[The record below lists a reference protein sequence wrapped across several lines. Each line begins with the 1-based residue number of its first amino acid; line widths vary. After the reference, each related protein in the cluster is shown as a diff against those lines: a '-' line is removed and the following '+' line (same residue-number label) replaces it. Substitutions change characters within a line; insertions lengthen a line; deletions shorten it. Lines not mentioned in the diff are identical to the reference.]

1 VASGV
6 RIPGDQ
12 QVSNIN
18 INILKSKVMKKDIKS
33 QTIDNSTKKYP
44 VESKTWKSDVYQAL
58 KLGYKVEA
66 LNEEQAEYIKKIETK
81 LAEKAA
87 KTKVKEEMKQTLL
100 KKMSDIMKAKKAAIV
115 SAANDLADRIIL
127 RAIEKE
133 EQKKKFD
140 EADKKIKEKVKKDRM
155 AIAEKKRER
164 KAELRNKTIPSP
176 EAIANAKKQQDFL
189 AKAHAAKREE
199 IEARLNEKE
208 EFMDQS
214 VEEWSKKRE
223 ERIKHNTEFAL
234 KRLHHKEIKLKRTTK
249 TERIEAIKA
258 KKEAGKAAFNAEMKR
273 QASEIAADR
282 QGYANRVEK
291 RRRTETERLA
301 MIAERRKL
309 RKDKI
314 FTEHLKQQKIQQLNL
329 KRFIESEKAR
339 LARKEE
345 KRTKYLTTGGI
356 KVPKVKNNVAVD
368 KTRAEEY
375 IKVAE
380 TKMKDEKVRY
390 LIRIAS
396 IASSEIISDSVCAFI
411 CKPEELNKRMKE
423 AHNKHMK
430 EEPDTYVGIYAYSGI
445 GKDQKCVSE
454 MLNDKFKDRSRLN
467 PKNEAA

>member
-1 VASGV
+1 
-6 RIPGDQ
+6 
-12 QVSNIN
+12 
-18 INILKSKVMKKDIKS
+18 MKKDIKS

-81 LAEKAA
+81 LAEKEA
-87 KTKVKEEMKQTLL
+87 KAKVKEEVKQTLL

-140 EADKKIKEKVKKDRM
+140 EADKKIKEKVKKDKM
-155 AIAEKKRER
+155 AIAEKKRKR

-199 IEARLNEKE
+199 IEARLNKKE

-223 ERIKHNTEFAL
+223 ERIKHNTELAL

-249 TERIEAIKA
+249 AERIEAIKA

-301 MIAERRKL
+301 RIAERRKL

-345 KRTKYLTTGGI
+345 KRAKYLTMGGI

-380 TKMKDEKVRY
+380 TKMKDEKERY

-423 AHNKHMK
+423 AHNKRMK

-445 GKDQKCVSE
+445 GKDQKCISE

-467 PKNEAA
+467 PKSEAA

>member
-1 VASGV
+1 
-6 RIPGDQ
+6 
-12 QVSNIN
+12 
-18 INILKSKVMKKDIKS
+18 MKKDIKS

-87 KTKVKEEMKQTLL
+87 KAKVKEEMKQTLL

-140 EADKKIKEKVKKDRM
+140 EADKKIKEKVKKDKM
-155 AIAEKKRER
+155 AIAEKKRKR

-199 IEARLNEKE
+199 IKARLDEKE
-208 EFMDQS
+208 NFMNQS
-214 VEEWSKKRE
+214 AEEWSKKHE
-223 ERIKHNTEFAL
+223 ERIKRNTELAL

-249 TERIEAIKA
+249 AERIEAIKA

-345 KRTKYLTTGGI
+345 KRAKYLTTGGI
-356 KVPKVKNNVAVD
+356 KVPKVKNNVAID

-380 TKMKDEKVRY
+380 TKMKDEKERY
-390 LIRIAS
+390 IIRIAS

-423 AHNKHMK
+423 AHNKRMK

-467 PKNEAA
+467 PKSEAA

>member
-1 VASGV
+1 
-6 RIPGDQ
+6 
-12 QVSNIN
+12 
-18 INILKSKVMKKDIKS
+18 MKKDIKS
-33 QTIDNSTKKYP
+33 QTIDNSTEKYP

-87 KTKVKEEMKQTLL
+87 KAKVKEEMKQTLL

-140 EADKKIKEKVKKDRM
+140 EADKKIKEKVKKDKM

-199 IEARLNEKE
+199 IEARLDEKE
-208 EFMDQS
+208 NFMNQS
-214 VEEWSKKRE
+214 AEEWSKKHE
-223 ERIKHNTEFAL
+223 ERIKRNTELAL

-249 TERIEAIKA
+249 AERIEAIKA
-258 KKEAGKAAFNAEMKR
+258 KKEAGKVAFNAEMKR

-345 KRTKYLTTGGI
+345 KRAKYLTTGGI

-380 TKMKDEKVRY
+380 TKMKDEKERY
-390 LIRIAS
+390 IIRIAS
-396 IASSEIISDSVCAFI
+396 IASSEIVSDSVCAFI

-423 AHNKHMK
+423 VHNKHMK

-467 PKNEAA
+467 PKSEAA

>member
-1 VASGV
+1 
-6 RIPGDQ
+6 
-12 QVSNIN
+12 
-18 INILKSKVMKKDIKS
+18 MKKDIKS

-87 KTKVKEEMKQTLL
+87 KAKVKEEVKQTLL

-140 EADKKIKEKVKKDRM
+140 EADKKIKEKVKKDKM
-155 AIAEKKRER
+155 AIAEKKRKR

-223 ERIKHNTEFAL
+223 ERIKHNTELAL

-249 TERIEAIKA
+249 AERIEAIKA

-301 MIAERRKL
+301 RIAERRKL

-345 KRTKYLTTGGI
+345 KRAKYLTTGGI

-375 IKVAE
+375 IKAAE
-380 TKMKDEKVRY
+380 AKMKDEKVRY

-445 GKDQKCVSE
+445 GKDQKCISE

-467 PKNEAA
+467 PKSEAA

>member
-1 VASGV
+1 
-6 RIPGDQ
+6 
-12 QVSNIN
+12 
-18 INILKSKVMKKDIKS
+18 MKKDIKS

-44 VESKTWKSDVYQAL
+44 VESKTWKSDIYQAL

-87 KTKVKEEMKQTLL
+87 KAKVKEEMKQTLL

-115 SAANDLADRIIL
+115 SAANNLADRIIL

-155 AIAEKKRER
+155 AIAEKKRKR

-189 AKAHAAKREE
+189 AKAHTAKREE
-199 IEARLNEKE
+199 IEARLDEKE
-208 EFMDQS
+208 NFMNQS
-214 VEEWSKKRE
+214 AEEWSKKHE
-223 ERIKHNTEFAL
+223 ERIKRNTELAL

-249 TERIEAIKA
+249 AERIEAIKA

-345 KRTKYLTTGGI
+345 KRAKYLTTGGI
-356 KVPKVKNNVAVD
+356 KVPKVKSNVAVD

-375 IKVAE
+375 IKAVEA
-380 TKMKDEKVRY
+380 KMKDEKVRY
-390 LIRIAS
+390 LIRVAS

-423 AHNKHMK
+423 AHNKRMK

-445 GKDQKCVSE
+445 GKDQKCISE

-467 PKNEAA
+467 PKSEAA

>member
-1 VASGV
+1 
-6 RIPGDQ
+6 
-12 QVSNIN
+12 
-18 INILKSKVMKKDIKS
+18 MKKDIKS

-44 VESKTWKSDVYQAL
+44 VESKTWKSDVCQAL

-87 KTKVKEEMKQTLL
+87 KAKVKEEVKQTLL

-155 AIAEKKRER
+155 AIAEKKRKR

-199 IEARLNEKE
+199 IEARLNKKE

-223 ERIKHNTEFAL
+223 ERIKHNTELAL

-249 TERIEAIKA
+249 AERIEAIKA

-301 MIAERRKL
+301 RIAERRKL

-345 KRTKYLTTGGI
+345 KRAKYLTTGGI

-375 IKVAE
+375 IKAAE
-380 TKMKDEKVRY
+380 AKMKDEKVRY
-390 LIRIAS
+390 LIRVAS

-423 AHNKHMK
+423 AHNKRMK

-445 GKDQKCVSE
+445 GKDQKCISE

-467 PKNEAA
+467 PKSEAA

>member
-1 VASGV
+1 
-6 RIPGDQ
+6 
-12 QVSNIN
+12 
-18 INILKSKVMKKDIKS
+18 MKKDIKS

-87 KTKVKEEMKQTLL
+87 KAKVKEEMKQTLL
-100 KKMSDIMKAKKAAIV
+100 KKISDIMKAKKAAIV

-140 EADKKIKEKVKKDRM
+140 ETDKKIKEKVKKDRM
-155 AIAEKKRER
+155 AIAEKKRKR

-199 IEARLNEKE
+199 IEARLDEKE
-208 EFMDQS
+208 NFMNQS
-214 VEEWSKKRE
+214 AEEWSKKHE
-223 ERIKHNTEFAL
+223 ERIKRNTELTL

-249 TERIEAIKA
+249 AERIEAIKA

-301 MIAERRKL
+301 RIAERRKL

-345 KRTKYLTTGGI
+345 KRAKYLTTGGI
-356 KVPKVKNNVAVD
+356 KVPKVKNNVAID

-375 IKVAE
+375 IKAAE
-380 TKMKDEKVRY
+380 AKIKDEKVRY

-423 AHNKHMK
+423 AHNKRMK
-430 EEPDTYVGIYAYSGI
+430 EEPDTYVGIYAYSDI

-467 PKNEAA
+467 PKSEAA

>member
-1 VASGV
+1 
-6 RIPGDQ
+6 
-12 QVSNIN
+12 
-18 INILKSKVMKKDIKS
+18 MKKDIKS

-140 EADKKIKEKVKKDRM
+140 EADKKIKEKVKKDKM
-155 AIAEKKRER
+155 AIAEKKRKR

-199 IEARLNEKE
+199 IEARLNKKE

-223 ERIKHNTEFAL
+223 ERIKHNTELAL

-249 TERIEAIKA
+249 AERIEAIKA

-301 MIAERRKL
+301 RIAERRKL

-345 KRTKYLTTGGI
+345 KRAKYLTTGGI

-375 IKVAE
+375 IKAAE
-380 TKMKDEKVRY
+380 AKMKDEKVRY
-390 LIRIAS
+390 LIRVAS

-423 AHNKHMK
+423 AHNKRMK

-445 GKDQKCVSE
+445 GKDQKCISE

-467 PKNEAA
+467 PKSEAA

>member
-1 VASGV
+1 
-6 RIPGDQ
+6 
-12 QVSNIN
+12 
-18 INILKSKVMKKDIKS
+18 MKKDIKS
-33 QTIDNSTKKYP
+33 QIIDNSTKKYP

-81 LAEKAA
+81 LAEKEA
-87 KTKVKEEMKQTLL
+87 KAKVKEEVKQTLL

-140 EADKKIKEKVKKDRM
+140 EADKKIKEKVKKDKM
-155 AIAEKKRER
+155 AIAEKKRKR

-214 VEEWSKKRE
+214 VEEWSKKHE
-223 ERIKHNTEFAL
+223 ERIKRNTELAL

-249 TERIEAIKA
+249 AERIEAIKA

-345 KRTKYLTTGGI
+345 KRAKYLTTGGI
-356 KVPKVKNNVAVD
+356 KVPKVKSNVAVD

-375 IKVAE
+375 IKAVEA
-380 TKMKDEKVRY
+380 KMKDEKVRY
-390 LIRIAS
+390 LIRVAS

-423 AHNKHMK
+423 AHNKRMK

-445 GKDQKCVSE
+445 GKDQKCISE

-467 PKNEAA
+467 PKSEAA

>member
-1 VASGV
+1 
-6 RIPGDQ
+6 
-12 QVSNIN
+12 
-18 INILKSKVMKKDIKS
+18 MKKDIKS

-87 KTKVKEEMKQTLL
+87 KAKVKEEMKQTLL

-140 EADKKIKEKVKKDRM
+140 EADKKIKEKVKKDKM

-189 AKAHAAKREE
+189 AKAHATKREE
-199 IEARLNEKE
+199 IEARLDEKE
-208 EFMDQS
+208 NFMNQS
-214 VEEWSKKRE
+214 AEEWSKKHE
-223 ERIKHNTEFAL
+223 ERIKRNTELTL

-249 TERIEAIKA
+249 AERIEAIKA

-301 MIAERRKL
+301 RIAERRKL

-314 FTEHLKQQKIQQLNL
+314 FTEHLKQQKIQRLNL

-345 KRTKYLTTGGI
+345 KRAKYLTTGGI
-356 KVPKVKNNVAVD
+356 KVPKVKNNVAID

-380 TKMKDEKVRY
+380 TKMKDEKKRY
-390 LIRIAS
+390 IIRIAS

-423 AHNKHMK
+423 AHNKRMK

-467 PKNEAA
+467 PKSEAA

>member
-1 VASGV
+1 
-6 RIPGDQ
+6 
-12 QVSNIN
+12 
-18 INILKSKVMKKDIKS
+18 MKKDIKS

-87 KTKVKEEMKQTLL
+87 KAKVREETKQTLL

-140 EADKKIKEKVKKDRM
+140 EADKKIKEKVKKDKM
-155 AIAEKKRER
+155 AIAEKKRKR

-189 AKAHAAKREE
+189 AKAYAAKREE

-223 ERIKHNTEFAL
+223 ERIKHNTELAL

-249 TERIEAIKA
+249 AERIEAIKA

-301 MIAERRKL
+301 RIAERRKL

-345 KRTKYLTTGGI
+345 KRAKYLTTGGI

-375 IKVAE
+375 IKAAE
-380 TKMKDEKVRY
+380 AKMKDEKVRY
-390 LIRIAS
+390 LIRVAS

-423 AHNKHMK
+423 AHNKRMK

-445 GKDQKCVSE
+445 GKDQKCISE

-467 PKNEAA
+467 PKSEAA

>member
-1 VASGV
+1 
-6 RIPGDQ
+6 
-12 QVSNIN
+12 
-18 INILKSKVMKKDIKS
+18 MKKDIKS

-87 KTKVKEEMKQTLL
+87 KAKVKEEVKQTLL

-155 AIAEKKRER
+155 AIAEKKRKR

-199 IEARLNEKE
+199 IEARLDEKE
-208 EFMDQS
+208 NFMNQS
-214 VEEWSKKRE
+214 AEEWSKKHE
-223 ERIKHNTEFAL
+223 ERIKRNTELAL

-249 TERIEAIKA
+249 AERIEAIKA

-345 KRTKYLTTGGI
+345 KRAKYLTTGGI

-380 TKMKDEKVRY
+380 TKMKDEKERY
-390 LIRIAS
+390 IIRIAS
-396 IASSEIISDSVCAFI
+396 IASSEIVSDSVCAFI

-423 AHNKHMK
+423 VHNKHMK
-430 EEPDTYVGIYAYSGI
+430 EEPDTYVGIYTYSGI

-467 PKNEAA
+467 PKSEAA

>member
-1 VASGV
+1 
-6 RIPGDQ
+6 
-12 QVSNIN
+12 
-18 INILKSKVMKKDIKS
+18 MKKDIKS

-81 LAEKAA
+81 LAEKEA
-87 KTKVKEEMKQTLL
+87 KAKVKEEVKQTLL

-140 EADKKIKEKVKKDRM
+140 EADKKIKEKVKKDKM
-155 AIAEKKRER
+155 AIAEKKRKR

-199 IEARLNEKE
+199 IEARLDEKE
-208 EFMDQS
+208 NFMNQS
-214 VEEWSKKRE
+214 AEEWSKKHE
-223 ERIKHNTEFAL
+223 ERIKHNTELTL

-249 TERIEAIKA
+249 AERIEAIKA

-273 QASEIAADR
+273 QASEIAANR

-301 MIAERRKL
+301 RIAERRKL

-345 KRTKYLTTGGI
+345 KRAKYLTTGGI

-380 TKMKDEKVRY
+380 TKIKDEKVRY
-390 LIRIAS
+390 LIRVAS

-445 GKDQKCVSE
+445 GKDQKCISE

-467 PKNEAA
+467 PKSEAA

>member
-1 VASGV
+1 
-6 RIPGDQ
+6 
-12 QVSNIN
+12 
-18 INILKSKVMKKDIKS
+18 MKKDIKS

-115 SAANDLADRIIL
+115 SAANNLADRIIL

-155 AIAEKKRER
+155 AIAEKKRKR

-176 EAIANAKKQQDFL
+176 EAIANAKKQQDLL

-199 IEARLNEKE
+199 IEARLDEKE
-208 EFMDQS
+208 NFMNQS
-214 VEEWSKKRE
+214 AEEWSKKHE
-223 ERIKHNTEFAL
+223 ERIKRNTELAL

-249 TERIEAIKA
+249 AERIEAIKA

-345 KRTKYLTTGGI
+345 KRAKYLTTGGI
-356 KVPKVKNNVAVD
+356 KVPKVKSNVAVD

-375 IKVAE
+375 IKAVEA
-380 TKMKDEKVRY
+380 KMKDEKVRY
-390 LIRIAS
+390 LIRVAS

-423 AHNKHMK
+423 AHNKRMK

-445 GKDQKCVSE
+445 GKDQKCISE

-467 PKNEAA
+467 PKSEAA

>member
-1 VASGV
+1 
-6 RIPGDQ
+6 
-12 QVSNIN
+12 
-18 INILKSKVMKKDIKS
+18 MKKDIKS

-81 LAEKAA
+81 LAEKEA
-87 KTKVKEEMKQTLL
+87 KAKVKEEVKQTLL

-140 EADKKIKEKVKKDRM
+140 EADKKIKEKVKKDKM
-155 AIAEKKRER
+155 AIAEKKRKR

-223 ERIKHNTEFAL
+223 ERIKHNTELAL

-249 TERIEAIKA
+249 AERIEAIKA

-301 MIAERRKL
+301 RIAERRKL

-345 KRTKYLTTGGI
+345 KRAKYLTTGGI

-375 IKVAE
+375 IKAAE
-380 TKMKDEKVRY
+380 AKMKDEKVRY

-423 AHNKHMK
+423 VHNKHMK

-445 GKDQKCVSE
+445 GKDQKCISE

-467 PKNEAA
+467 PKSEAA

>member
-1 VASGV
+1 
-6 RIPGDQ
+6 
-12 QVSNIN
+12 
-18 INILKSKVMKKDIKS
+18 MKKDIKS

-81 LAEKAA
+81 LAEKEA
-87 KTKVKEEMKQTLL
+87 KAKVKEEVKQTLL

-115 SAANDLADRIIL
+115 SVANDLADRIIL

-140 EADKKIKEKVKKDRM
+140 EADKKIKEKVKKDKM
-155 AIAEKKRER
+155 AIAEKKRKR

-223 ERIKHNTEFAL
+223 ERIKHNTELAL

-249 TERIEAIKA
+249 AERIEAIKA

-301 MIAERRKL
+301 RIAERRKL

-345 KRTKYLTTGGI
+345 KRAKYLTTGGI

-375 IKVAE
+375 IKAAE
-380 TKMKDEKVRY
+380 AKMKDEKVRY

-423 AHNKHMK
+423 VHNKHMK

-445 GKDQKCVSE
+445 GKDQKCISE
-454 MLNDKFKDRSRLN
+454 MLNDKFKDRNRLN
-467 PKNEAA
+467 PKSEAA

>member
-1 VASGV
+1 
-6 RIPGDQ
+6 
-12 QVSNIN
+12 
-18 INILKSKVMKKDIKS
+18 MKKDIKS

-44 VESKTWKSDVYQAL
+44 VESKRWKSDVYKAL

-66 LNEEQAEYIKKIETK
+66 LNEAQAEYIKKIETK
-81 LAEKAA
+81 LAEKEA
-87 KTKVKEEMKQTLL
+87 KAKVKEEAKQILL
-100 KKMSDIMKAKKAAIV
+100 KKRSDIMKAKKAAIISV
-115 SAANDLADRIIL
+115 ANDLADRIIL

-140 EADKKIKEKVKKDRM
+140 EADKKIKEKVKKDKM
-155 AIAEKKRER
+155 AIAEKKRKR

-199 IEARLNEKE
+199 IEARLNKKE

-223 ERIKHNTEFAL
+223 ERIKHNTELAL
-234 KRLHHKEIKLKRTTK
+234 KRLHYKEIKLKRTTK
-249 TERIEAIKA
+249 AERIEAIKA

-291 RRRTETERLA
+291 RRRTEIERLA
-301 MIAERRKL
+301 RIAERRKL

-345 KRTKYLTTGGI
+345 KRAKYLTTGGI
-356 KVPKVKNNVAVD
+356 KVPKVKSNVAVD

-375 IKVAE
+375 IKAAE
-380 TKMKDEKVRY
+380 AKMKDEKVRY
-390 LIRIAS
+390 LIRVAS

-411 CKPEELNKRMKE
+411 CKPEELNKRIKE
-423 AHNKHMK
+423 AHNKRMK

-445 GKDQKCVSE
+445 GKDQKCISE

-467 PKNEAA
+467 PKSEAA

>member
-1 VASGV
+1 
-6 RIPGDQ
+6 
-12 QVSNIN
+12 
-18 INILKSKVMKKDIKS
+18 MEKDIKS

-87 KTKVKEEMKQTLL
+87 KAKVKEEMKQTLL

-140 EADKKIKEKVKKDRM
+140 EADKKIKEKVKKDKM
-155 AIAEKKRER
+155 AIAEKKRKR

-199 IEARLNEKE
+199 IEARLNKKE

-223 ERIKHNTEFAL
+223 ERIKHNTELAL

-249 TERIEAIKA
+249 AERIEAIKA

-291 RRRTETERLA
+291 RRRTEIERLA
-301 MIAERRKL
+301 RIAERRKL

-345 KRTKYLTTGGI
+345 KRAKYLTTGGI
-356 KVPKVKNNVAVD
+356 KVPKVKSNVAVD

-375 IKVAE
+375 IKAAE
-380 TKMKDEKVRY
+380 AKMKDEKVRY
-390 LIRIAS
+390 LIRVAS

-445 GKDQKCVSE
+445 GKDQKCISE

-467 PKNEAA
+467 PKSEAA

>member
-1 VASGV
+1 
-6 RIPGDQ
+6 
-12 QVSNIN
+12 
-18 INILKSKVMKKDIKS
+18 MKKDIKS

-140 EADKKIKEKVKKDRM
+140 EADKKIKEKVKKDKM
-155 AIAEKKRER
+155 AIAEKKRKR
-164 KAELRNKTIPSP
+164 KAELRNKTIPSS

-189 AKAHAAKREE
+189 AKAHAVKREE
-199 IEARLNEKE
+199 IEARLNKKE
-208 EFMDQS
+208 EFMNQS
-214 VEEWSKKRE
+214 IEEWSKKRE
-223 ERIKHNTEFAL
+223 ERIKHNTELAL

-249 TERIEAIKA
+249 AERIEAIKA

-301 MIAERRKL
+301 RIAERRKL

-345 KRTKYLTTGGI
+345 KRAKYLTTGGI

-390 LIRIAS
+390 LICIAS

-454 MLNDKFKDRSRLN
+454 MLNDKFKDRSRLSKSN
-467 PKNEAA
+467 AA